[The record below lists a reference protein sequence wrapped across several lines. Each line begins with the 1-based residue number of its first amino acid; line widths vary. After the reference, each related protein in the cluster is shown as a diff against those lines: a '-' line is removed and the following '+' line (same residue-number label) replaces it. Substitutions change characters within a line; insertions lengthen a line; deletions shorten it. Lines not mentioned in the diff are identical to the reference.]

1 MKYLTVNIKPVYD
14 YRKKT
19 TANSGSAK
27 GGLACFDETF
37 VVKQTFVLR
46 MNICTKNPALHHAAY
61 RYAPLPAPAKRTH
74 QEIFAQSKT
83 NTYF

>member
-19 TANSGSAK
+19 TATSGSAK

-46 MNICTKNPALHHAAY
+46 MNICTKNRATSPS
-61 RYAPLPAPAKRTH
+61 RIPLCTINHSR
-74 QEIFAQSKT
+74 
-83 NTYF
+83 